1 MGIWSPWA
9 LDGYQSE
16 NGRTKALP
24 MMEAPSQPEASSK
37 ESLESANL
45 YDNDI
50 NNLQYHFPLKWPAT
64 VSSLGDLRLG
74 KVCMVT

>member
-1 MGIWSPWA
+1 VGIWPPWA

-16 NGRTKALP
+16 NGHTKALP

-50 NNLQYHFPLKWPAT
+50 NNLQYPFPLSGPLRCQALVT
-64 VSSLGDLRLG
+64 LG
-74 KVCMVT
+74 